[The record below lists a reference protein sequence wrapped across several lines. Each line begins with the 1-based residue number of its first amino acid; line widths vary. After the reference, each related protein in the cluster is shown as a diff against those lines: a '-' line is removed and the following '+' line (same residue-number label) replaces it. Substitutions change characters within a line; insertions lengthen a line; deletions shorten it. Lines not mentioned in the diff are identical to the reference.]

1 MRLNSSDPAGKMA
14 RQQRIPRQRTPQR
27 SCVVCRQV
35 KNKRDLIR
43 LVRNDDE
50 VSIDAKGKIPGRG
63 AYLCNSIECW
73 EAALKKN
80 RLEQVL
86 RIKLSPAFQ
95 EQLVEYIK
103 SMSRQGN
110 VEE

>member
-1 MRLNSSDPAGKMA
+1 MRLNNPGNGLV
-14 RQQRIPRQRTPQR
+14 RQQRPPQR

-43 LVRNDDE
+43 LVKNGDE
-50 VSIDAKGKIPGRG
+50 VSIDIRGKMPGRG
-63 AYLCNSIECW
+63 AYLCNSVECW

-80 RLEQVL
+80 RLDQVL
-86 RIKLSPAFQ
+86 RTKLSQ
-95 EQLVEYIK
+95 EFRERLVEYSKNI
-103 SMSRQGN
+103 SRQGS